1 MTRILIAA
9 AATALLAGA
18 AFAQSAPAPEH
29 HMGAEHMRPRH
40 HDPEKMAAH
49 LRAALQ
55 LRADQEPALKAFVAS
70 MAPPKDGEAM
80 HEPMR
85 KEHEALADKPTPDVL
100 DAMIAKAREHI
111 SRLEQHAAGLLGGSA
126 RPGRPLSHRRGVQVE
141 GDRQAAVP
149 RPEGR
154 GAVPHVAREHHQQ
167 SRLRLYIMF
176 GAELRPGLHPGL
188 PELDPAGVRVI
199 RLFRRQVDVEG

>member
-1 MTRILIAA
+1 MKRLLIAA
-9 AATALLAGA
+9 AATALMAGA

-55 LRADQEPALKAFVAS
+55 LRAEQEPARKAFVAS

-111 SRLEQHAAGLLGGSA
+111 SRLEQHAAAVKTFYAGLSPAQQKAFDVMAKSHMHGMMRHGPMGG
-126 RPGRPLSHRRGVQVE
+126 PPMGGMM
-141 GDRQAAVP
+141 G
-149 RPEGR
+149 
-154 GAVPHVAREHHQQ
+154 
-167 SRLRLYIMF
+167 
-176 GAELRPGLHPGL
+176 HPG
-188 PELDPAGVRVI
+188 EN
-199 RLFRRQVDVEG
+199 